1 VIKLKD
7 LLLEY
12 SPHAS
17 EEFATDSKDGASKGL
32 ESKFKYFKKVSKE
45 QSKHQKNSWWKS
57 KAGVLSVDKK
67 NSRYQVS
74 KPDVPGKKIDYEQIK
89 TIRYSYQVGDA
100 IVPGNEEYAKYQLKD
115 FLKDAKKAFSGYKME
130 KTSIRSHFRLKK
142 GGNIYN
148 LYFTAAMSGTFV
160 SVESRV

>member
-1 VIKLKD
+1 
-7 LLLEY
+7 
-12 SPHAS
+12 
-17 EEFATDSKDGASKGL
+17 
-32 ESKFKYFKKVSKE
+32 
-45 QSKHQKNSWWKS
+45 
-57 KAGVLSVDKK
+57 
-67 NSRYQVS
+67 
-74 KPDVPGKKIDYEQIK
+74 
-89 TIRYSYQVGDA
+89 
-100 IVPGNEEYAKYQLKD
+100 VPGNEEYAKYQLKD

>member
-45 QSKHQKNSWWKS
+45 QSKHPKNSWWKS

-67 NSRYQVS
+67 IVDIKYLSQMFLVKKLIMNKS
-74 KPDVPGKKIDYEQIK
+74 KLFV
-89 TIRYSYQVGDA
+89 THIR
-100 IVPGNEEYAKYQLKD
+100 
-115 FLKDAKKAFSGYKME
+115 
-130 KTSIRSHFRLKK
+130 
-142 GGNIYN
+142 
-148 LYFTAAMSGTFV
+148 
-160 SVESRV
+160 